1 VKYRVTDIEKFVAAS
16 SCATLSQAAVKLE
29 VSQPALSQ
37 SILRLEADL
46 GTLLFYRSRSGIR
59 LTPSGRAFLTAAQNA
74 VQALHEL
81 DRADRDQK
89 MFGDRSISIGCH
101 PLVAQYSLPRALLEL
116 SLAAP
121 DYRVELRHDLSRNI
135 QVQVQRGDLDVGIV
149 VNPTVVPDLVI
160 RKLGF
165 DHVRVWTAGK
175 QANRDTVV
183 CDLNLF
189 QTQSILK
196 KWKQKPRKLISTTSL
211 ELVCRLAGAGLGYGI
226 IPQRVV
232 EVMGSALTCIAA
244 LPVYKDEICLVHRPE
259 LGRLPAERLVID
271 AIQQSF
277 RSPALRQTESS

>member
-16 SCATLSQAAVKLE
+16 SCATLSEAAVKLE

-46 GTLLFYRSRSGIR
+46 GIVLFYRSRSGIR
-59 LTPSGRAFLTAAQNA
+59 LTPSGRAFLAAAQK
-74 VQALHEL
+74 VLQALHEL
-81 DRADRDQK
+81 DLGDREQTV
-89 MFGDRSISIGCH
+89 FGDRSISIGCH
-101 PLVAQYSLPRALLEL
+101 PLVAQYSLPRALVDLA
-116 SLAAP
+116 LAAP
-121 DYRVELRHDLSRNI
+121 DYRIELRHDLSRNI
-135 QVQVQRGDLDVGIV
+135 QVQVQRGDLDLGIV
-149 VNPTVVPDLVI
+149 VNPAVVPDLVI
-160 RKLGF
+160 RKLGI

-175 QANRDTVV
+175 KANHDTVV

-226 IPQRVV
+226 IPQRAV
-232 EVMGSALTCIAA
+232 EVMGSALTSIAT

-259 LGRLPAERLVID
+259 LGRLHAERLVID
-271 AIQQSF
+271 AIQRSF
-277 RSPALRQTESS
+277 QSPALEETE